1 MRHFIFLLMCVSI
14 LLKGNVKR
22 PCYGFRARNELH
34 ALCAKSENV
43 LKRKKEEAYS
53 RFTDKL
59 KRNIVT

>member
-1 MRHFIFLLMCVSI
+1 MRHFIFLLICDSI

-22 PCYGFRARNELH
+22 PCYGFLARHELH
-34 ALCAKSENV
+34 ALYAKSEN
-43 LKRKKEEAYS
+43 LLRRKKEEAYS